1 MTKMFSGYNIFII
14 EVANFNQV
22 PEKVTFITQV
32 YISTKKLSSSQIQS
46 KAHYIL
52 FDMKPMKV
60 IINDNSYKMKA
71 IMREK

>member
-1 MTKMFSGYNIFII
+1 MTKMFSGYNIFSI

-22 PEKVTFITQV
+22 PEKVTH
-32 YISTKKLSSSQIQS
+32 YIGIYFTKKLSSSQIQS

-60 IINDNSYKMKA
+60 IIKDNSYKMKA
-71 IMREK
+71 IMREKG